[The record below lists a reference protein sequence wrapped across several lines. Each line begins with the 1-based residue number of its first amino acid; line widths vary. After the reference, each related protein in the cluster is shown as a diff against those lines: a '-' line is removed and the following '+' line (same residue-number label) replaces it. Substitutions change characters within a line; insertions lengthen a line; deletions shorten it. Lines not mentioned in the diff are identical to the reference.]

1 LNGKLTKAPRF
12 TPESVPTF
20 DPSTIRLF
28 PIHVHVDSNG
38 FVYVNLDA
46 SPEPEI
52 SWHAQYGQL
61 DRQERLVNSG
71 IDWNAVEYDFTW
83 TKDGAFNWKV
93 MQDNYNE
100 VSTELFLSLSP
111 YPPTPRLLLW
121 SASLADIPRL
131 IPGPVLPLSHRT
143 PGRRQN
149 HQFKHLLR
157 LPQRIITRRLH
168 RALQRAQGFFHP
180 RVFKLRRHT
189 LRWPLPNPRLPR
201 RAILAQPG
209 HRVYAPHALRAD
221 LRDDN
226 APGI

>member
-28 PIHVHVDSNG
+28 PIHVHLDSNG

-46 SPEPEI
+46 SPEREI

-71 IDWNAVEYDFTW
+71 IDWDAVEYDFTW

-100 VSTELFLSLSP
+100 VKYRPLSRLLSP
-111 YPPTPRLLLW
+111 YSPTPRLLLW
-121 SASLADIPRL
+121 SASL
-131 IPGPVLPLSHRT
+131 RT
-143 PGRRQN
+143 S
-149 HQFKHLLR
+149 
-157 LPQRIITRRLH
+157 
-168 RALQRAQGFFHP
+168 
-180 RVFKLRRHT
+180 
-189 LRWPLPNPRLPR
+189 
-201 RAILAQPG
+201 
-209 HRVYAPHALRAD
+209 
-221 LRDDN
+221 RD
-226 APGI
+226 